1 LFIPKNT
8 EEVAVA
14 NSEKEDEEKEKEER
28 QILEES
34 GVKDAIKIPKNFLEK
49 IKKLGF
55 RTSINIIS
63 ASEDRI
69 ESKATIKEVFSTFGI
84 FS

>member
-1 LFIPKNT
+1 M
-8 EEVAVA
+8 E
-14 NSEKEDEEKEKEER
+14 SSDEEEKVKEER

-34 GVKDAIKIPKNFLEK
+34 GVKDAVKIPKNFLEK

-63 ASEDRI
+63 ASEDKLDSR
-69 ESKATIKEVFSTFGI
+69 ATIKEVFSTFGI
-84 FS
+84 FA